1 MASKFFNNPNQAKLT
16 KTDKKGKVAPP
27 KPAKSN
33 TNIRKTGRGNQ
44 YVNNYVYMCY
54 DKHDEKPKI
63 GIYIHEIQKYNPKH
77 TGGHKGFKLQK

>member
-33 TNIRKTGRGNQ
+33 TNIRKTVRGN
-44 YVNNYVYMCY
+44 
-54 DKHDEKPKI
+54 
-63 GIYIHEIQKYNPKH
+63 
-77 TGGHKGFKLQK
+77 